1 MFRSGRSGPVAKIC
15 LGFALAGALF
25 AAGCAQDEGGD
36 RPTGR
41 PGRGGPVAVTLA
53 PVGPIDFA
61 QQVEA
66 LGTARA
72 NESIDVT
79 AKVSGI
85 VTRIAFSEGQSI
97 NKGAVLVTLE
107 DSESQA
113 NLAEANAALV
123 EVRSQYDRAK
133 ELFATRAV
141 SQSDLDQLEATVQ
154 ANEAR
159 VAAAEARLGDF
170 VIRAPFAGR
179 VGLRNVSPGSLVS
192 PGEVITTLDDTSV
205 IKLDF
210 SIPETFL
217 SVIEQGMTINAE
229 SAAYRDRTFEGRILS
244 VDTRVDPLTRS
255 VAVRARI
262 NNDDDVLKPGMF
274 LTVGLIQD
282 ENLALAVPEEALVP
296 EQDRQYVFVVE
307 EGAAKKQLVSVGRR
321 KPGWAEITSGL
332 SNEDQVVLE
341 GTQKLRDGAAVRDLA
356 AVTDTEEGRSQGR
369 RP

>member
-1 MFRSGRSGPVAKIC
+1 MCRSVPSGSLTQVGAC
-15 LGFALAGALF
+15 FALAGALL
-25 AAGCAQDEGGD
+25 AAGCAQDDAGD
-36 RPTGR
+36 RPGGR

-53 PVGPIDFA
+53 PVAPIDFA

-85 VTRIAFSEGQSI
+85 VTRIAFSEGQAVR
-97 NKGAVLVTLE
+97 KGDVLVTLE

-141 SQSDLDQLEATVQ
+141 SRSDLDQLEATVQ

-159 VAAAEARLGDF
+159 VAAATARLSDF

-217 SVIEQGMTINAE
+217 SVVNEGMTINAE
-229 SAAYRDRTFEGRILS
+229 SAAYRDRTFEGRVLS

-255 VAVRARI
+255 VAVRARV
-262 NNDDDVLKPGMF
+262 NNDDNLLKPGMF
-274 LTVGLIQD
+274 LTVGLIQEED
-282 ENLALAVPEEALVP
+282 LALAVPEEALVP

-332 SNEDQVVLE
+332 SNEVRVVLE
-341 GTQKLRDGAAVRDLA
+341 GTQKLRDGASVRDLA
-356 AVTDTEEGRSQGR
+356 AVTDSEEGRGEGR
-369 RP
+369 P